1 MTAEV
6 IDARQRF
13 TERQLRAICDRLP
26 WAKYTQGLVVIE
38 NVEYPSEDD
47 NDDEP
52 PPEAA

>member
-13 TERQLRAICDRLP
+13 NERQLRAICDRLP

-47 NDDEP
+47 NDEP
-52 PPEAA
+52 PDDAA

>member
-1 MTAEV
+1 MSAEV

-38 NVEYPSEDD
+38 NVEYPSETD
-47 NDDEP
+47 NDEP
-52 PPEAA
+52 PDDAA